1 MAEKK
6 AYKIF
11 SDVVREKIYKMCFLL
26 TTFVLVVLLI
36 SCENSIHSFA
46 GTYEIKT
53 EVTIGYED
61 YQDYYGFLHDIV
73 GLTSLVNIT
82 YKNGYSV
89 QTDFLGLPK
98 YDVHSQRL
106 NIKEKQNSIGDQYP
120 TPQRTPVLM
129 NHIIRCVEDG
139 IYIQSLPIRAK
150 NVLGAL
156 KIEDSKKF
164 EALVLNDYTNRPI
177 GTVTVHY
184 EYGQIYKNKD
194 ELSWDV
200 KLVIDSWNAPG
211 VACARFTHIIYHN
224 TLTPIDNN

>member
-1 MAEKK
+1 MKK
-6 AYKIF
+6 I
-11 SDVVREKIYKMCFLL
+11 CFLL

-106 NIKEKQNSIGDQYP
+106 KIKEKQYAVGDVYP
-120 TPQRTPVLM
+120 TPEKKPMLM
-129 NHIIRCVEDG
+129 NSIIRCVEDG

-164 EALVLNDYTNRPI
+164 EALVLDYNLMPF

-200 KLVIDSWNAPG
+200 KLVIDSWNALG
-211 VACARFTHIIYHN
+211 NAFARFTHIIYHN

>member
-6 AYKIF
+6 AYKNF
-11 SDVVREKIYKMCFLL
+11 SDIVREKIYKMCVLL

-53 EVTIGYED
+53 EYTIGFGDSQY
-61 YQDYYGFLHDIV
+61 YFGPLQDLVGF
-73 GLTSLVNIT
+73 TSLVNIT
-82 YKNGYSV
+82 YKNGYLV

-164 EALVLNDYTNRPI
+164 EALVLDYTHRPF

-200 KLVIDSWNAPG
+200 KLVIDSWNAPDD
-211 VACARFTHIIYHN
+211 AEFTHIIYHN